1 MQIGAGAGFGG
12 FRSDEVGAKPQK
24 NIVHNPEVMRLI
36 SIARDALEVNE
47 FTETPLRCSPS
58 SARDIPSLMLRSSL
72 TTAHPACDGDHNLG
86 KADPSHQP

>member
-1 MQIGAGAGFGG
+1 VRAGLSGG
-12 FRSDEVGAKPQK
+12 LKSNTVGAKPPK
-24 NIVHNPEVMRLI
+24 TIVHNPEVMWLI

-47 FTETPLRCSPS
+47 FTETLLRCSPS

-72 TTAHPACDGDHNLG
+72 TTAHPAYDGDHNLG